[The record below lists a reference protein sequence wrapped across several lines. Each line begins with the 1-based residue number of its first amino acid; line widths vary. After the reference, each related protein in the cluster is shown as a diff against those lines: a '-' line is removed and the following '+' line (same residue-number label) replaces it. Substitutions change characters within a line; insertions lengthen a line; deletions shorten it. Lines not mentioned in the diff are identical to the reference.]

1 MFASIKFLPQP
12 HYQHFNWIFIQ
23 FIETAMTEAG
33 FEGVDF
39 VGFIINDFLL
49 KRRVILIHKRQMIFI
64 VF

>member
-1 MFASIKFLPQP
+1 
-12 HYQHFNWIFIQ
+12 
-23 FIETAMTEAG
+23 MTEAG